1 MLANR
6 CINRSNNSCG
16 ARQVEFLF
24 TRWTLFFSLALRV
37 ASTWLG
43 WQLFIIFSDTCLSK
57 LCRVATSV
65 ASVQQPAMRPL
76 ADLLVNST
84 APTQLQHTQTQGN
97 SNFQMIYETLHIIS
111 ECVYH
116 FFSLWKNLGT
126 GDVDKWQKTA
136 LRPFM
141 LPLSLTSLLSL
152 GLVPGWEQ
160 AALNFI
166 QHAHPASVLG
176 NEEKR
181 GEDGRGTGH
190 RSPCH

>member
-1 MLANR
+1 MW
-6 CINRSNNSCG
+6 RS
-16 ARQVEFLF
+16 L
-24 TRWTLFFSLALRV
+24 WTLFASPSSCFHLA
-37 ASTWLG
+37 G

-57 LCRVATSV
+57 RCRVATSV

-84 APTQLQHTQTQGN
+84 APTQQQQQTTHTHTQTQSN

-141 LPLSLTSLLSL
+141 PRHCRWRRCSPSAQFQGESKLLLILSSTRIRP
-152 GLVPGWEQ
+152 V
-160 AALNFI
+160 F
-166 QHAHPASVLG
+166 
-176 NEEKR
+176 
-181 GEDGRGTGH
+181 
-190 RSPCH
+190 